1 MEEDLTVHDSSG
13 NVFAD
18 MGMADAGERM
28 AKAMLARAIRAAIKE
43 RGLNQTRA
51 AEVLGVRQ
59 PDVSDL
65 VRGKLAR
72 FSRERLE
79 DFLVALDMDVR
90 IQVGP
95 RPEGKRRA
103 GISVELVESF

>member
-1 MEEDLTVHDSSG
+1 MQDDLTVHDSSG

-18 MGMADAGERM
+18 MGMADADERL
-28 AKAMLARAIRAAIKE
+28 AKAMLARAIRGVIKE
-43 RGLNQTRA
+43 RELSQTRA
-51 AEVLGVRQ
+51 AELLGVRQ

-65 VRGKLAR
+65 MRGKLGR

-90 IQVGP
+90 IQVAP
-95 RPEGKRRA
+95 RRA
-103 GISVELVESF
+103 GKQRASISVEFVESF